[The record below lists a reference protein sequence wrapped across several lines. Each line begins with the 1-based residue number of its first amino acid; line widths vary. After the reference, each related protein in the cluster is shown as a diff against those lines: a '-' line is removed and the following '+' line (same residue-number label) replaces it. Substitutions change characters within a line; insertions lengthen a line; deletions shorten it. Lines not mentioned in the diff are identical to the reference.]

1 MKLWFGLLGAA
12 MMIAFLA
19 SFVLK
24 VKETAMIVVVLIG
37 SVMMLIDLWQARNEP
52 DV

>member
-1 MKLWFGLLGAA
+1 MKLIFGLLGAV
-12 MMIAFLA
+12 MVTVFLA

-24 VKETAMIVVVLIG
+24 VRESAMIIVTLIG
-37 SVMMLIDLWQARNEP
+37 IGMMLLDVWQARNEK